1 MYRTR
6 PAFFS
11 SFTAART
18 SGGPAAV
25 TQARSSLDALVL
37 ASTESI
43 WVLTP
48 AGVLPGP
55 GRKAVVD
62 QKNLL
67 ATPSSLAAVVWNCWL
82 AALPRVASAYRLPLS
97 ANVFTTSLSAA

>member
-11 SFTAART
+11 SFRAAST

-25 TQARSSLDALVL
+25 THARSTLDALVL
-37 ASTESI
+37 ASIESI

-48 AGVLPGP
+48 AGPAQGP

-62 QKNLL
+62 KKNLF
-67 ATPSSLAAVVWNCWL
+67 ATPSSLAARVWDCWL
-82 AALPRVASAYRLPLS
+82 AALTRVASKYLPPWS
-97 ANVFTTSLSAA
+97 ATAFTPSLSGA